1 LSKNKKTQKTV
12 CKFAFSLSYDT
23 RLDFIPEQELD
34 RIEKNAIAYVDDE
47 ISKYMPKESVH
58 A

>member
-1 LSKNKKTQKTV
+1 M
-12 CKFAFSLSYDT
+12 

-47 ISKYMPKESVH
+47 IRKYMPKECAHV
-58 A
+58 